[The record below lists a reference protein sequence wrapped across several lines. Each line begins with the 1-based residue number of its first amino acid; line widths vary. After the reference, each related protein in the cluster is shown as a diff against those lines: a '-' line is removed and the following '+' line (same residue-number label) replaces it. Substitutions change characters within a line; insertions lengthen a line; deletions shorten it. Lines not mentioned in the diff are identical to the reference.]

1 MFRMSRFQWMVHLL
15 CMTPFFIAIIDGV
28 GGNLTANPIQD
39 ISKRTGLAALTIL
52 LISLSATPLNS
63 FFGFK
68 AALKARRAL
77 GLYAFLYAAL
87 HLFIFIFLDYGGN
100 FTLIWLDISNKLYI
114 LVGSLAFFILLV
126 LAITSA
132 RYWKKRL
139 GKNWNILHRLVYLAS
154 FLVIAHYIWAV
165 KADFRD
171 PLVYLVILSL
181 LLVLRIPV
189 IKLKLSA
196 FSLFLVNK
204 VHRKNQPS

>member
-1 MFRMSRFQWMVHLL
+1 MSRFQWMMHLL
-15 CMTPFFIAIIDGV
+15 CMTPFFTAIIDGIS
-28 GGNLTANPIQD
+28 GNLTANPIQE
-39 ISKRTGLAALTIL
+39 ISKRTGLVALTIL

-63 FFGFK
+63 YFGLK

-77 GLYAFLYAAL
+77 GLYAFFYAAL

-114 LVGSLAFFILLV
+114 LVGSLAFIILLV

-139 GKNWNILHRLVYLAS
+139 GKKWKMLHRLVYVAS
-154 FLVIAHYIWAV
+154 FLVIAHYIWVV
-165 KADFRD
+165 KADFRE
-171 PLVYLVILSL
+171 PLVYLVILLL
-181 LLVLRIPV
+181 LLVLRIPM

-196 FSLFLVNK
+196 FSLSLVNK
-204 VHRKNQPS
+204 MHRKNQSS